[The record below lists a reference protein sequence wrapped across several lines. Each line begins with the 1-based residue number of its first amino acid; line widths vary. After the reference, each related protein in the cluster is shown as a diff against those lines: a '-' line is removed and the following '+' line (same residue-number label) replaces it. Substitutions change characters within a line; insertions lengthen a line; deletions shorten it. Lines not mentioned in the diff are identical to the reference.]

1 MRARREGFVLNY
13 NGLSAPS
20 LSATDSLSGGVP
32 QLMGGLP
39 SSEPVQSAP
48 IQSEMA
54 PSGAERSAAAGA
66 VSRAAYDHAAIF
78 QYGLLALCVLGLY
91 LRILIQL
98 GESWVRDPNY
108 SHGIF
113 VPIFCA
119 WVVWRERRR
128 FAEAPVRPSNAGLAV
143 IAGALG
149 LLILGV
155 FGAEL
160 FLSRTSLLFLIAG
173 LLIYFR
179 GWKFFRAALFPWAVL
194 FLMIPLPAII
204 FNQIALPLQFEASK
218 LATGLL
224 GLLGVPVLREGNII
238 QLPALTLD
246 VVEACSGIRS
256 LVSLIT
262 LAAFYGYL
270 CEPRIWRRALL
281 VAAAVPIAVFAN
293 GVRIMGSGLLGQYW
307 SPDKAEGFFH
317 MFSGVLIFGV
327 SLAAL
332 VALHQISSWPR
343 LTRTRAAG
351 QVHGGAT

>member
-1 MRARREGFVLNY
+1 MNPALTAGESVAGQPAVGKLCVPLAAVTEFA
-13 NGLSAPS
+13 SKAESPS
-20 LSATDSLSGGVP
+20 P
-32 QLMGGLP
+32 
-39 SSEPVQSAP
+39 
-48 IQSEMA
+48 
-54 PSGAERSAAAGA
+54 AEVA
-66 VSRAAYDHAAIF
+66 VSRVAYGRAVIL

-91 LRILIQL
+91 FRILIQL
-98 GESWVRDPNY
+98 AESWLRDPNY

-128 FAEAPVRPSNAGLAV
+128 FAEAPFEPSNAGLAV
-143 IAGALG
+143 IGGALG

-218 LATGLL
+218 LAAGLL
-224 GLLGVPVLREGNII
+224 GILGVPVLREGNII
-238 QLPALTLD
+238 QLPALSLD

-262 LAAFYGYL
+262 LAVFYGYL
-270 CEPRIWRRALL
+270 CEPRIWRRVLL
-281 VAAAVPIAVFAN
+281 AAAAVPIAVFAN

-317 MFSGVLIFGV
+317 MFSGILIFAV

-332 VALHQISSWPR
+332 LTLHQIFSWPPSMR
-343 LTRTRAAG
+343 ARSSPASMQAGERATRETHR
-351 QVHGGAT
+351 GAT